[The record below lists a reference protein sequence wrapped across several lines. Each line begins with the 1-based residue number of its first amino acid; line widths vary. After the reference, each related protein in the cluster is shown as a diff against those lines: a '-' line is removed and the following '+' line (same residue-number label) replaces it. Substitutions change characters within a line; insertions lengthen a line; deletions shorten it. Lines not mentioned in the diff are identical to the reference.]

1 MRECRI
7 REANRGRNRP
17 ETIESKESGMEEKEL
32 EPIDND
38 EEKEKIEGEEEG
50 SFAELFAQSSQ
61 TPYGRFS
68 PGDRVKGTVVKIN
81 PETVFIDLGGKS
93 EGTAETHEFKDE
105 NGTLT
110 IQEGDE
116 VELRVASV
124 KGGIHLSK
132 AIRARGAE
140 AVEVL
145 RDAFRN
151 QLPVEGRVAGVNKGG
166 FDVEISG
173 LKSFCPISQM
183 ELRYCERPEEHVG
196 ARYQFRIIELK
207 ERGRNIIVSRRV
219 LLQEEHEKKLQETL
233 ASLKPDLE
241 LEGQVTKLADFG
253 AFVDIGGVEGMVH
266 VSEISRSRIG
276 HPSEVLKTGQTV
288 RVRILRI
295 EPGKKGRQKISLSMK
310 VLEPDAWD
318 QGLPFQEGDVVPGKV
333 TRLADFGAFVEVAP
347 GLDGLVH
354 RSEISYEK
362 VAHPS
367 RVLNAGDPVQVRVLK
382 IDQPNRKISLSIK
395 DAMVFEQAEGAEGEV
410 RLEIGQV
417 LKGIV
422 EDQKSYGLFVRLPQL
437 GMRVR
442 GLLPLEELLE
452 SDRAD
457 VKRKLPPGN
466 EVRVEI
472 IASRKGTRSA
482 FPRNPSRTGPTGAI
496 MKVSLRN
503 QTGEAHSVP
512 LEKLSKD

>member
-1 MRECRI
+1 MADKDTEKFDSEEET
-7 REANRGRNRP
+7 EAVD
-17 ETIESKESGMEEKEL
+17 SG
-32 EPIDND
+32 
-38 EEKEKIEGEEEG
+38 EEG
-50 SFAELFAQSSQ
+50 SFAELFEQSAQ

-68 PGDRVKGTVVKIN
+68 PGDRVKGMVVKIS

-93 EGTAETHEFKDE
+93 EGTADAHEFKDE
-105 NGTLT
+105 DGTLK
-110 IQEGDE
+110 INEGDE

-132 AIRARGAE
+132 AIKARGAE
-140 AVEVL
+140 AVEIL

-151 QLPVEGRVAGVNKGG
+151 QLPVEGRVAAVNKGG

-196 ARYQFRIIELK
+196 ARYQFRIMELK

-219 LLQEEHEKKLQETL
+219 LLQEEQEKKLQETL

-241 LEGQVTKLADFG
+241 LDGQVTKLADFG
-253 AFVDIGGVEGMVH
+253 AFVDLGGIEGMIH

-288 RVRILRI
+288 RVRILKI

-318 QGLPFQEGDVVPGKV
+318 AGLPFQEGDVIPGKV

-362 VAHPS
+362 VGHPS
-367 RVLNAGDPVQVRVLK
+367 SVLNAGDTVQVRVLK
-382 IDQPNRKISLSIK
+382 IDEPNRKISLSIK
-395 DAMVFEQAEGAEGEV
+395 DAMVFDQAEGSEGEV
-410 RLEIGQV
+410 RLEVGQV

-422 EDQKSYGLFVRLPQL
+422 EDQKNYGLFVRLPQL

-452 SDRAD
+452 SDRSD
-457 VKRKLPPGN
+457 VKRKLPPGA
-466 EVRVEI
+466 EVQVEI
-472 IASRKGTRSA
+472 IALEEGNKIRLSQKSIKDRADRGDYEKFLKKSDRGGSLGT
-482 FPRNPSRTGPTGAI
+482 
-496 MKVSLRN
+496 L
-503 QTGEAHSVP
+503 GEVFQR
-512 LEKLSKD
+512 LKK